1 MNIEVWIIAI
11 EGFIMKLLFYNKS
24 RDGQSLMKALCDP
37 TGNYLYIQLRLSSLV
52 IIGTRRQSDRRRAR
66 LGIDKMDMKK
76 LIMDFRHFQR
86 ERQKTKLVKKK
97 MSSFNV
103 VKYQRGADEL
113 TNVTDT
119 DITSFDDDEATL
131 IVELFVYDGQ
141 ETVTLQFVSLLEK
154 QNFVAVLA
162 AFLQLS
168 NSSSSSA
175 DSGRSTIS

>member
-1 MNIEVWIIAI
+1 
-11 EGFIMKLLFYNKS
+11 
-24 RDGQSLMKALCDP
+24 
-37 TGNYLYIQLRLSSLV
+37 
-52 IIGTRRQSDRRRAR
+52 
-66 LGIDKMDMKK
+66 MDMKK

-113 TNVTDT
+113 ANVVVTVYQGANIAFKDENGKGYFHLTDT

-131 IVELFVYDGQ
+131 FVELFVYDGQ
-141 ETVTLQFVSLLEK
+141 ETVTLQFVSLVEK

-168 NSSSSSA
+168 NSFSSSA

>member
-1 MNIEVWIIAI
+1 
-11 EGFIMKLLFYNKS
+11 
-24 RDGQSLMKALCDP
+24 MKALCDP

-113 TNVTDT
+113 TNVTVTVHQGVAILFTDENGKIFFGLKDT